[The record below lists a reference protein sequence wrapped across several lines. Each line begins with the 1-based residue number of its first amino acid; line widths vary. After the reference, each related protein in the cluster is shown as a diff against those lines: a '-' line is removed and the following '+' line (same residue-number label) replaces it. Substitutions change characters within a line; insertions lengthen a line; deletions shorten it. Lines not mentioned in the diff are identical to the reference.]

1 MSNLYNQQGIGYG
14 TANQVM
20 LSNGPD
26 ALPTFQDQPWV
37 KQTITNGVTGSAPSQ
52 DAVFDALALKA
63 TVASGVKI
71 ASGSLT
77 PSGSAD
83 SVSFG
88 ITFSSPPIVVF
99 GYERNS
105 APNKGFVTAENGSIT
120 TTGMNV
126 RAWDENGSA
135 AINGTVFWLA
145 IGA

>member
-1 MSNLYNQQGIGYG
+1 MTLFNGQNIGYG
-14 TANQVM
+14 TSGQVF

-26 ALPTFQDQPWV
+26 ALPTFQNQPFV
-37 KQTITNGVTGSAPSQ
+37 VNAINSSPTTSAPSQ
-52 DAVFDALALKA
+52 KAVYDALLLKA
-63 TVASGVKI
+63 TVSSGVKI

-88 ITFSSPPIVVF
+88 VTFTSPPAVVF

-105 APNKGFVTAENGSIT
+105 APNKAFVTAENGSIT
-120 TTGMNV
+120 TTGMSV

-135 AINGTVFWLA
+135 ATGGKIYWLA
-145 IGA
+145 IGV

>member
-1 MSNLYNQQGIGYG
+1 MAIFNGQNLGYG
-14 TANQVM
+14 TAGQVL

-26 ALPTFQDQPWV
+26 ALPTFQNQPYV
-37 KQTITNGVTGSAPSQ
+37 AQTITNGVTTSAPSQ

-71 ASGSLT
+71 AYGSLT

-88 ITFSSPPIVVF
+88 VTFSAPPVVVF

-105 APNKGFVTAENGSIT
+105 APNKAFVTAENGSIT
-120 TTGMNV
+120 TTGMSV
-126 RAWDENGSA
+126 RAWDENGSGA
-135 AINGTVFWLA
+135 TNGTIFWLA
-145 IGA
+145 IGT